1 MAKDLGL
8 VMEMEMEME
17 LAAAQSTFVVL
28 DLAPQNLKYG
38 GWRC

>member
-1 MAKDLGL
+1 MEKDLGL
-8 VMEMEMEME
+8 VMEMEME
-17 LAAAQSTFVVL
+17 LAAAQSTSAVP